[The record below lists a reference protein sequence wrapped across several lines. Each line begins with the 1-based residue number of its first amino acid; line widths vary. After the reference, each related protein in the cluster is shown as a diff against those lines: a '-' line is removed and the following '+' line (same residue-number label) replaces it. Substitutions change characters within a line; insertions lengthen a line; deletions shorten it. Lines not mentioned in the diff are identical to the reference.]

1 MSRKRGLY
9 RDTFEEDVFD
19 AMRYLM
25 QSTPILEAMQ
35 AAGEELKELKLLK
48 ESTPA
53 SEQTPEWESEIEKR
67 ITACEAKKNALTESW
82 IRFDHEF
89 EASEPTTRH

>member
-1 MSRKRGLY
+1 LSRKRGLF
-9 RDTFEEDVFD
+9 RDTAEEDELD
-19 AMRYLM
+19 AMRYIL

-53 SEQTPEWESEIEKR
+53 GERTPEWETEIDKR
-67 ITACEAKKNALTESW
+67 IKACEAKKNALTESW
-82 IRFDHEF
+82 IRFDREF